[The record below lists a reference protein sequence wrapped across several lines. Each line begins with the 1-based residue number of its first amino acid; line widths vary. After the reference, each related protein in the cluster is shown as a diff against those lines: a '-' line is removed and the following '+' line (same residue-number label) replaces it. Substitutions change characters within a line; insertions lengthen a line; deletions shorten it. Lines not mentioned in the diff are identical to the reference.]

1 MHDWTLLSVLFEWKA
16 GQATLSLRSHEGDRV
31 LVAHSVVDF
40 HVSQFKEWGPS
51 VSVNEV
57 KGPFTTDQGLQSI
70 EIEMQSG
77 DIIKIIAASF
87 EMPKV

>member
-1 MHDWTLLSVLFEWKA
+1 MHDWTLLSVLFEWKT
-16 GQATLSLRSHEGDRV
+16 GQVTLSFDTHAGDRS
-31 LVAHSVVDF
+31 LVARSVVDLQ
-40 HVSQFKEWGPS
+40 VSQLKDWGPS

-57 KGPFTTDQGLQSI
+57 KGPLTTDNGFQSV

-87 EMPKV
+87 QMPKV